1 MAFAAAAAPGTMIQR
16 LAPAPGTPV
25 GTYRA
30 LRRLLREED
39 AWLLR
44 QIGSR
49 RPVLWLRPQP
59 LGAAGRHGILALRV
73 GPEGLLRGGLKAD
86 SAAWPWADDSMPA
99 IVLQHVTEGADWS
112 PALLAEAARVL
123 EPEGRLFLLR
133 FDRSSPW
140 YWRYGRWVVR
150 RSGGALIVRPLDL
163 SAAQDQG
170 LTLEYRHTLGARG
183 FRAASDLLPKQHRA
197 PDRWPFASA
206 LRAARVWV
214 LRKRRNRLLLAGA
227 GAGARAPAP
236 SFGLAAGARRSRDGT
251 GS

>member
-1 MAFAAAAAPGTMIQR
+1 MMAQ
-16 LAPAPGTPV
+16 LAPTSGTPV

-86 SAAWPWADDSMPA
+86 SAAWPWADDVMPA
-99 IVLQHVTEGADWS
+99 IVLQHVTEGAAWC
-112 PALLAEAARVL
+112 PTLLAEAARVL

-150 RSGGALIVRPLDL
+150 RSGGALIGRPLDL
-163 SAAQDQG
+163 VPAHAQG
-170 LTLEYRHTLGARG
+170 LSLEYRHTLGARG
-183 FRAASDLLPKQHRA
+183 FRAASDLLPKQHRS

-214 LRKRRNRLLLAGA
+214 LRKRRNRLLLAG
-227 GAGARAPAP
+227 GGGNRAPAP
-236 SFGLAAGARRSRDGT
+236 SYGLAAGASRSRGGGDE
-251 GS
+251 